1 MKFENYMEKIRPFLI
16 DFVRILFLYLG
27 IRVVLEYISGSGF
40 PSLELVKSQIPQSA
54 MLAGLFSAIRL
65 IIKPKAKN

>member
-1 MKFENYMEKIRPFLI
+1 MIFEKAMEKIRPFLI

-27 IRVVLEYISGSGF
+27 IRVLLEYISGSGF
-40 PSLELVKSQIPQSA
+40 NPLELVKSQIWESA
-54 MLAGLFSAIRL
+54 MFAGVFLAIRL

>member
-1 MKFENYMEKIRPFLI
+1 MAKFRPFLL

-27 IRVVLEYISGSGF
+27 IRVALEYISGSGF
-40 PSLELVKSQIPQSA
+40 DPLNLVKSQILEAA
-54 MLAGLFSAIRL
+54 MFAGLFSAIRL

>member
-1 MKFENYMEKIRPFLI
+1 MVKFRPFLI

-40 PSLELVKSQIPQSA
+40 PSLELVKSQIPQAA